1 MALEL
6 TYASDTALLLDDL
19 VDSLGRPGSA
29 AGVVVPVLMPSLPLV
44 DRTKVALAQRHG
56 VAMGV
61 VFFLPSAFIDHIA
74 QLVGLD
80 PVSLLAPAGLGV
92 ATGTVA
98 GGHGRGRRYSPPGG
112 GVRGHPSAAC
122 ASPRRGRLLR
132 PVSVFSTG
140 DDCRLGRSARVG
152 AYSGEVER

>member
-6 TYASDTALLLDDL
+6 TYASDATLLLDDL

-44 DRTKVALAQRHG
+44 DRTKAALARRHG

-61 VFFLPSAFIDHIA
+61 AFLLPGSFIEHMA

-80 PVSLLAPAGLGV
+80 PVHPSWRPQGALLHESSLARTMPIDKIL
-92 ATGTVA
+92 TGRCDTTLV
-98 GGHGRGRRYSPPGG
+98 GRGRS
-112 GVRGHPSAAC
+112 S
-122 ASPRRGRLLR
+122 
-132 PVSVFSTG
+132 
-140 DDCRLGRSARVG
+140 D
-152 AYSGEVER
+152 

>member
-80 PVSLLAPAGLGV
+80 PVSLLARRGDWYRCWRPWSRTAILPAW
-92 ATGTVA
+92 
-98 GGHGRGRRYSPPGG
+98 GRRARTPE
-112 GVRGHPSAAC
+112 RGM
-122 ASPRRGRLLR
+122 R
-132 PVSVFSTG
+132 
-140 DDCRLGRSARVG
+140 
-152 AYSGEVER
+152 